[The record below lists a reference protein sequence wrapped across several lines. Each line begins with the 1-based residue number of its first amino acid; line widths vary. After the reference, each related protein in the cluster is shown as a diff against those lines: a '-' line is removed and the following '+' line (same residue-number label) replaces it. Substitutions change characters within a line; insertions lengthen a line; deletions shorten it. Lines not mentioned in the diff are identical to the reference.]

1 MKILNILKSVLDIVL
16 VKFLA
21 FILLSLLACVCWQVF
36 SRYALQ
42 FPATFTEELVRF
54 LLIWV
59 GLLGAAYGFG
69 VKAHLSLTLL
79 INKMN
84 LNLRKICSIFIIL
97 LIITFASTVLVYG
110 GVKIMSVASDQL
122 SSVLRVPMNIVY
134 SVLPLSGILII
145 FYQIYYLCI
154 EFSSIELRTK

>member
-16 VKFLA
+16 GKFLS

-36 SRYALQ
+36 SRYALH

-69 VKAHLSLTLL
+69 IKAHLSLTLL
-79 INKMN
+79 VNKMN
-84 LNLRKICSIFIIL
+84 VNLRKMCSVFIIL
-97 LIITFASTVLVYG
+97 LTIIFASTVLVYG

-122 SSVLRVPMNIVY
+122 SSVLRIPMNIVY
-134 SVLPLSGILII
+134 LVLPLSGILIV
-145 FYQIYYLCI
+145 FYQIYYLCL
-154 EFSSIELRTK
+154 EFSPLESRNQ